1 MKKKNIPDFCT
12 CAHLRKIKTKR
23 VAAMTTERFCFYLP
37 DERRVA
43 LQPRGTL
50 LLFFFNLVNVHA
62 DVLLEDAGLFVK

>member
-1 MKKKNIPDFCT
+1 
-12 CAHLRKIKTKR
+12 
-23 VAAMTTERFCFYLP
+23 MTTERFCFYLP